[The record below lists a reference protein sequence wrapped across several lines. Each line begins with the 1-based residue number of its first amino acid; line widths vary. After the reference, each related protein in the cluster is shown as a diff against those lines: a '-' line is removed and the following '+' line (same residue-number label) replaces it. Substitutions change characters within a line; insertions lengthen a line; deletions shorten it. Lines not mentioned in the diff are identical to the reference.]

1 MKIDL
6 FIPCFIDQFNPQ
18 TGFNMVKVLEKVG
31 CKVNYNI
38 EQTCCGLPAFNAG
51 QWNEARQVGEK
62 LLGEVTTERN
72 FVCASSAC
80 TAMIRNSY
88 DLLFQNS
95 SYHNKFR
102 QLQKRTFELSEFLVD
117 VMKTENLGSTFNEKV
132 VFIDTCTA
140 LNGCGIKEQ
149 PRKLLKQVEGL
160 ELVEI
165 TRQDECCGFGG
176 NFSVTNSELSVH
188 MGNKKLNIIV
198 ETGVKNVISTDYSCL
213 IHLKSIAEKKEIDLK
228 FLHIADVLA
237 SGI

>member
-18 TGFNMVKVLEKVG
+18 TGFNMVKVLEKAG
-31 CKVNYNI
+31 CKVNYNV

-62 LLGEVTTERN
+62 LLSEVTPDRN

-117 VMKTENLGSTFNEKV
+117 TMKVESIGSTYSGQA
-132 VFIDTCTA
+132 VFMDTCTA
-140 LNGCGIKEQ
+140 LNGCGIKQQ
-149 PRKLLKQVEGL
+149 PRKLLKQIEGL
-160 ELVEI
+160 EIIEI
-165 TRQDECCGFGG
+165 EGQNECCGFGG
-176 NFSVTNSELSVH
+176 SFAVTNSELSVQ
-188 MGNKKLNIIV
+188 MGNKKLESIK
-198 ETGVKNVISTDYSCL
+198 ETGVQNIISTDYSCL
-213 IHLKSIAEKKEIDLK
+213 IHLKSIADKKGMNFN